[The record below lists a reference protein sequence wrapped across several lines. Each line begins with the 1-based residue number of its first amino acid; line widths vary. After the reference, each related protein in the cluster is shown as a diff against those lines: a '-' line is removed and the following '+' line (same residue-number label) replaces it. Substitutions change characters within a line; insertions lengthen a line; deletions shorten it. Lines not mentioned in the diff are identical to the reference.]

1 MRPAKG
7 GTIADTRA
15 AAATVVAQVL
25 EGASLNQV
33 LPAAL
38 DTVASRDRSLLQQ
51 LCYGTLREYPRLQP
65 QLARLLAKPLRSRDR
80 EVEALLLAGLYQLS
94 ATRIPDHAAV
104 AATVAAATA
113 LSRPWAKGLCNAV
126 LRRYLR
132 EREVLA
138 AQLDDAAAAAH
149 PQWLYQAIHRE
160 WPQQAAAIIA
170 ANNAQPP
177 MVLRVNRRLGS
188 REDYLATLAANG
200 IEASAGSLAAEA
212 IYLAQPMDVSALPG
226 FADGRVS
233 IQDEAA
239 QLAARLL
246 QATPGDRVLDAC
258 AAPGGKTCHLLELDP
273 TLRLVAMDVDPQRLR
288 RVRENLQRLSLDAE
302 VLTEDAAAPVQLQGQ
317 RFQRILVDAPCSASG
332 VVRRHP
338 DIKVLRR
345 PADIGSFAA
354 QQLAILRGLWP
365 LLAPGGRLLYVTCSV
380 LEEENSG
387 VLQQFLQ
394 ATPEAILLPA
404 PVGELRPCGGQL
416 LPQVQGPDGL
426 FYGIV
431 QRP

>member
-1 MRPAKG
+1 MGPGKG
-7 GTIADTRA
+7 GMKRDTRA
-15 AAATVVAQVL
+15 AAATVIARVL

-38 DTVASRDRSLLQQ
+38 DTVAARDRGLLQQ

-65 QLARLLAKPLRSRDR
+65 QLAQLLAKPLRGRDR

-104 AATVAAATA
+104 AATVAAATT
-113 LSRPWAKGLCNAV
+113 LSRAWAKGLCNAV

-132 EREVLA
+132 EREALGR
-138 AQLDDAAAAAH
+138 QLDDAAAAAH
-149 PQWLYQAIHRE
+149 PQWLYRAIHE
-160 WPQQAAAIIA
+160 QWPQQATDIIA

-177 MVLRVNRRLGS
+177 MVLRVNRRLGG
-188 REDYLATLAANG
+188 REDYLAVLAANG
-200 IEASAGSLAAEA
+200 IEATAGNLAAEA

-226 FADGRVS
+226 FADGMVS
-233 IQDEAA
+233 VQDEAA

-246 QATPGDRVLDAC
+246 QAAPGDRVLDAC
-258 AAPGGKTCHLLELDP
+258 VAPGGKACHLLELDP
-273 TLRLVAMDVDPQRLR
+273 TLQLVAMDVDQQRLQ
-288 RVRENLQRLSLDAE
+288 RVRDNLQRLSLNAE
-302 VLTEDAAAPVQLQGQ
+302 VLAGDAAAPMQLQDQ
-317 RFQRILVDAPCSASG
+317 RFARILVDAPCSASG

-345 PADIGSFAA
+345 PADIAGFAA
-354 QQLAILRGLWP
+354 QQLAILQGLWP

-394 ATPEAILLPA
+394 ATPEAVLLPA
-404 PVGELRPCGGQL
+404 ATGEPRPCGGQL
-416 LPQVQGPDGL
+416 LPRVQGPDGL

-431 QRP
+431 QRS